1 MHHPSSYPIR
11 SPPQQGLYRQL
22 HSDNARGQAS
32 QISYITQESTI
43 QAFDSHLQQSPVNY
57 QTTAVARPF
66 FKPDDDLLK
75 YSEAS
80 SRQVDPVRY
89 ASSTVAWQ
97 PTYRR
102 VQSISNLMSDGS
114 RHAPDSSGLPRRPH
128 SIDRVSVD
136 LEGSRPTARMPT
148 DSGQIHIVTDP
159 VIFASCGTGSG
170 SQTKAAKYIAR
181 IDSPH
186 SNKKQPFDVD
196 LDIIDSNRSV
206 KAFSLLTS
214 GKKVHARVDE
224 DAHRQS
230 VAEAERRIRSELQGQ
245 IDETDKN
252 WRDILNNSIIDAD
265 SKAVELCRQV
275 LKDASRRFEDE
286 MMRKDREMQKL
297 TEIHHEECTQL
308 QSMLDHWKDQCCR
321 KEHDIHYEKEHHRV
335 LKIENEMAKSDI
347 NNLQMRIKD
356 DGHRLEINNSSHKDK
371 IKSLEEEI
379 IHLIALNKDVSE
391 RLAKTDKTCDES
403 SQVVMNLRSELDI
416 QSKKSIAYESKIKEL
431 SQEKETLLVGLT
443 SQEECMR
450 DIQNEIIQKNN
461 AISDL
466 ESMMEQYRHDLK
478 SVEHRTTEMADIYTS
493 DAQGKDRHLNRYA
506 AEIDDL
512 KTSKARLRD
521 ENSRLESQ
529 LTNKIEELEQIYI
542 DQTDQLSKIEELESK
557 VRSFMREVEMTNT
570 EKDSLKLKV
579 DKLETELT
587 TKQGSN
593 ESGLAAMVSQLKS
606 DLIQKQQENADLNE
620 FIYKLESELQETED
634 TIKSLEHEIREHA
647 DYDSK
652 QDNRMYQSNKSDN
665 QEKFRLLED
674 EIDRVKE
681 VCQELELK
689 NGYLED
695 RVKRLQSELDRERD
709 VIGKECQRDLIQT
722 TRQLT
727 DARRKLECYENQTED
742 MSNIVQ
748 TKDEELVQLATFCK
762 SLQNELLVLRPS
774 SRNIKRLESDNTRL
788 AEALSQV
795 ECDFDEFRHAVEWRE
810 HQLIMDKE
818 RAEND
823 AKCKKDECEDALYK
837 NGQLIARLSQVYS
850 DIEKNFTSKSTLGQK
865 SLKHHYQTHN

>member
-1 MHHPSSYPIR
+1 
-11 SPPQQGLYRQL
+11 
-22 HSDNARGQAS
+22 
-32 QISYITQESTI
+32 
-43 QAFDSHLQQSPVNY
+43 
-57 QTTAVARPF
+57 
-66 FKPDDDLLK
+66 
-75 YSEAS
+75 
-80 SRQVDPVRY
+80 
-89 ASSTVAWQ
+89 
-97 PTYRR
+97 
-102 VQSISNLMSDGS
+102 
-114 RHAPDSSGLPRRPH
+114 
-128 SIDRVSVD
+128 
-136 LEGSRPTARMPT
+136 
-148 DSGQIHIVTDP
+148 
-159 VIFASCGTGSG
+159 
-170 SQTKAAKYIAR
+170 
-181 IDSPH
+181 
-186 SNKKQPFDVD
+186 
-196 LDIIDSNRSV
+196 
-206 KAFSLLTS
+206 
-214 GKKVHARVDE
+214 
-224 DAHRQS
+224 
-230 VAEAERRIRSELQGQ
+230 
-245 IDETDKN
+245 
-252 WRDILNNSIIDAD
+252 
-265 SKAVELCRQV
+265 
-275 LKDASRRFEDE
+275 
-286 MMRKDREMQKL
+286 
-297 TEIHHEECTQL
+297 
-308 QSMLDHWKDQCCR
+308 
-321 KEHDIHYEKEHHRV
+321 
-335 LKIENEMAKSDI
+335 
-347 NNLQMRIKD
+347 
-356 DGHRLEINNSSHKDK
+356 
-371 IKSLEEEI
+371 
-379 IHLIALNKDVSE
+379 
-391 RLAKTDKTCDES
+391 
-403 SQVVMNLRSELDI
+403 MNLRSELDI

-850 DIEKNFTSKSTLGQK
+850 DIEKNSTSKSTLGQK